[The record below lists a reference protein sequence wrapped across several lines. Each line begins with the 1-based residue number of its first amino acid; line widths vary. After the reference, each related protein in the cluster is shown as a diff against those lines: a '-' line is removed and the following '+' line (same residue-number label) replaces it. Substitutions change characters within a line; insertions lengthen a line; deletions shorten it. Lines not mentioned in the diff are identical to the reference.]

1 MLIGGSDW
9 QPQRLL
15 MNKDRERNKLICNEC
30 NFLVDSDLQNID
42 VKDIIDENHRNSK
55 SVLSKRYVRPYFIP
69 YTK

>member
-30 NFLVDSDLQNID
+30 NFLVDSDLQNIGD
-42 VKDIIDENHRNSK
+42 KDIIDENHRNSK
-55 SVLSKRYVRPYFIP
+55 SVYQKGM
-69 YTK
+69 